1 MGKQCAVMKTDRD
14 TPRRAAMA
22 LARAL
27 ARAMRATATTTTTT
41 TAAAGGWSGARA
53 RAMTRT
59 TDATPAT
66 DGDDGARD
74 ALARATRDARRR
86 RRATTRA
93 TATMAPTA
101 STAPGATLE
110 DGGLGS
116 RVMEMW
122 LMAVPKRKVTPSRR
136 KRRNQFKRLPFVE
149 SVVRC
154 GVCGKVNLPH
164 VRCCDVG
171 ARGAEGRG
179 ARGDAGDVAVT
190 RGRRRLDARP
200 G

>member
-1 MGKQCAVMKTDRD
+1 MGKQCDDGNRD
-14 TPRRAAMA
+14 AHRDARMA

-27 ARAMRATATTTTTT
+27 ARATRATTTATTAARAAAR
-41 TAAAGGWSGARA
+41 AAAGR
-53 RAMTRT
+53 RAMAT
-59 TDATPAT
+59 TDATTAT
-66 DGDDGARD
+66 DGDDGARTRER
-74 ALARATRDARRR
+74 AMATRDDAIRE
-86 RRATTRA
+86 ARA

-101 STAPGATLE
+101 RTATGATLE

-164 VRCCDVG
+164 VRCCDV
-171 ARGAEGRG
+171 ARE
-179 ARGDAGDVAVT
+179 ARKGGGEET
-190 RGRRRLDARP
+190 P
-200 G
+200 GTSP

>member
-1 MGKQCAVMKTDRD
+1 MGKQCDDGNRD
-14 TPRRAAMA
+14 AHRDARMA

-27 ARAMRATATTTTTT
+27 ARATRATTTATTTAR
-41 TAAAGGWSGARA
+41 AAASATAGR
-53 RAMTRT
+53 RAMAT
-59 TDATPAT
+59 TDATTAT
-66 DGDDGARD
+66 DGDDGARTRER
-74 ALARATRDARRR
+74 ARATRDDAIRE
-86 RRATTRA
+86 ARA

-101 STAPGATLE
+101 RTATGATLE

-164 VRCCDVG
+164 VRCCDV
-171 ARGAEGRG
+171 ARE
-179 ARGDAGDVAVT
+179 ARKGGGEET
-190 RGRRRLDARP
+190 P
-200 G
+200 GTSP

>member
-41 TAAAGGWSGARA
+41 TTAAGGWSGARA

-66 DGDDGARD
+66 DGDDGARERW
-74 ALARATRDARRR
+74 LARARARAPTRDDEGA
-86 RRATTRA
+86 
-93 TATMAPTA
+93 ATMASTP
-101 STAPGATLE
+101 STAPRATLE

-164 VRCCDVG
+164 VRCCDA
-171 ARGAEGRG
+171 ARE
-179 ARGDAGDVAVT
+179 ARRDAGREET
-190 RGRRRLDARP
+190 P
-200 G
+200 GT

>member
-1 MGKQCAVMKTDRD
+1 
-14 TPRRAAMA
+14 MA

-27 ARAMRATATTTTTT
+27 ARATRATTTATTAAT
-41 TAAAGGWSGARA
+41 TAA
-53 RAMTRT
+53 RAMASATAGRRAMAT
-59 TDATPAT
+59 TDATTAT
-66 DGDDGARD
+66 DGDDGARER
-74 ALARATRDARRR
+74 ATATRDDAIRE
-86 RRATTRA
+86 ARA

-101 STAPGATLE
+101 RAATGATLE

-164 VRCCDVG
+164 VRCCDV
-171 ARGAEGRG
+171 ARE
-179 ARGDAGDVAVT
+179 ARKGGGEET
-190 RGRRRLDARP
+190 P
-200 G
+200 GTSP

>member
-1 MGKQCAVMKTDRD
+1 
-14 TPRRAAMA
+14 MA

-27 ARAMRATATTTTTT
+27 ARATRATTTATTAAR
-41 TAAAGGWSGARA
+41 AAASATAGR
-53 RAMTRT
+53 RAMAT
-59 TDATPAT
+59 TDATTNRP
-66 DGDDGARD
+66 DGDDGARTRER
-74 ALARATRDARRR
+74 ATATRDDAIRE
-86 RRATTRA
+86 ARA

-101 STAPGATLE
+101 RAATGATLE

-164 VRCCDVG
+164 VRCCDV
-171 ARGAEGRG
+171 ARE
-179 ARGDAGDVAVT
+179 ARKGGGEET
-190 RGRRRLDARP
+190 P
-200 G
+200 GTSP

>member
-1 MGKQCAVMKTDRD
+1 MGKQCDDGNRD
-14 TPRRAAMA
+14 AHRDARMA

-27 ARAMRATATTTTTT
+27 ARATRATTTATTTAR
-41 TAAAGGWSGARA
+41 AAASATAGR
-53 RAMTRT
+53 RAMAT
-59 TDATPAT
+59 TDATTAT
-66 DGDDGARD
+66 DGDDGARTRER
-74 ALARATRDARRR
+74 AMATRDDAIRE
-86 RRATTRA
+86 ARA

-101 STAPGATLE
+101 RTATGATLE

-164 VRCCDVG
+164 VRCCDV
-171 ARGAEGRG
+171 AREARRG
-179 ARGDAGDVAVT
+179 GGEET
-190 RGRRRLDARP
+190 P
-200 G
+200 GTSP